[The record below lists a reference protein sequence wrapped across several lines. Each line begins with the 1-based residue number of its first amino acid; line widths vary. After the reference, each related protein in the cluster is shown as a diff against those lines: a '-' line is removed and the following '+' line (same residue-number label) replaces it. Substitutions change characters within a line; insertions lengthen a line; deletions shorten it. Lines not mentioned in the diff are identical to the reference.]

1 MGWFKN
7 IVTLGASGKIEKK
20 IDEYDDYIY
29 EYNHLYSEM
38 EKKKE
43 ELNST
48 LELLVKKKVE
58 SINSLKKIKK
68 ISENLK
74 GKDRNPIQEEI
85 NDSEIR

>member
-7 IVTLGASGKIEKK
+7 LVTFGASGKIEKK

-48 LELLVKKKVE
+48 LEILVKKKIE
-58 SINSLKKIKK
+58 AIKSLKKIKK
-68 ISENLK
+68 NSWKFK
-74 GKDRNPIQEEI
+74 GKRQRLYSRRNKW
-85 NDSEIR
+85 